1 MAKKTSKRTS
11 RQSDAV
17 KMLKADH
24 KLIKKLF
31 DQFNTASAD
40 EKTPLANRL
49 CTELTIHSTLE
60 EELFY
65 PAVRSKLKPAYVLES
80 SVKQNSFDM
89 SEAGDVEKQD
99 LDGEGIDGMKM
110 QVDEE
115 EDTEDAIAQAY
126 EEHQTMEALIEQL
139 KTLDP
144 RGSDYR
150 KLFMQFE
157 DAVLEHIAGEET
169 VILPLAASQLDR
181 HALGAA
187 MQRRR
192 DDLSPLL
199 AA

>member
-11 RQSDAV
+11 GQSDAV

-40 EKTPLANRL
+40 EKTPLAKRL

-65 PAVRSKLKPAYVLES
+65 PAVRNNQKPTYVLES
-80 SVKQNSFDM
+80 SVKQNSLDI
-89 SEAGDVEKQD
+89 SETGEEETQD
-99 LDGEGIDGMKM
+99 LDGEGIDGLKL
-110 QVDEE
+110 QADEE
-115 EDTEDAIAQAY
+115 EDTEDIIAQAY
-126 EEHQTMEALIEQL
+126 EEHQTVEALIEQL
-139 KTLDP
+139 KAFDP
-144 RGSDYR
+144 RNSDHR
-150 KLFMQFE
+150 KLFMQLE
-157 DAVLEHIAGEET
+157 DAVLEHIVGEEA
-169 VILPLAASQLDR
+169 VILPLATSQLVR

-187 MQRRR
+187 MQRLRE
-192 DDLSPLL
+192 DLSPLL